1 MRTEG
6 TKGALVMLRRVADF
20 LLDCVGYRPE
30 ARLFEEQAARQRLW
44 RACLDAKEIASLVLS
59 LRGVRLLCGTDR
71 TVPEAFEAL
80 AQVIG
85 VFRAGVEAPAH
96 QERPDVERGDG

>member
-1 MRTEG
+1 
-6 TKGALVMLRRVADF
+6 MLRCVADF

-30 ARLFEEQAARQRLW
+30 ARLYEEQAARMRLW
-44 RACLDAKEIASLVLS
+44 RACLDAEEIATQALS
-59 LRGVRLLCGTDR
+59 QRGARLACGTDS

-85 VFRAGVEAPAH
+85 VLRAGLEAPAH
-96 QERPDVERGDG
+96 QESPDVERGDG

>member
-44 RACLDAKEIASLVLS
+44 RACLASLVLS